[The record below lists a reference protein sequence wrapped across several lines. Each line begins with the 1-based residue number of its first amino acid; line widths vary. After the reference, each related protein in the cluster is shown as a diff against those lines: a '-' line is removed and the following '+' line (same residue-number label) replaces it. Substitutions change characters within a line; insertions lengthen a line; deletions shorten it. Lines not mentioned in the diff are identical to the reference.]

1 MIIIETAGISMRP
14 LLITG
19 DLVTVIDDHIKN
31 QSIPFGT
38 LVYATTI
45 NQEKVI
51 HRYLMTN
58 KIKGDRVKNLDQI
71 ITIDGIVKSRIENGQ
86 EIALNGTCQ
95 RYCLGTLSYLNQRKF
110 VFVHHMAAATIEVLG
125 KVLR

>member
-19 DLVTVIDDHIKN
+19 DLVTVIDDCIKN

-38 LVYATTI
+38 LVYVTTV

-58 KIKGDRVKNLDQI
+58 KVKGDRVKNLDQV

-86 EIALNGTCQ
+86 EIALNGIWQ
-95 RYCLGTLSYLNQRKF
+95 RYCFGILSYFNQRKF
-110 VFVHHMAAATIEVLG
+110 VLVHHMAAATIEVLG
-125 KVLR
+125 KILR